1 MAFKSIASY
10 IDQIEA
16 GFANKE
22 SPAAIAKRLGIP
34 GKAKTIA
41 RYKTAVW
48 DLKDLVSM
56 PKRCGLRSTNPS
68 ETRQ

>member
-10 IDQIEA
+10 IDQIET
-16 GFANKE
+16 GFTSEE

-41 RYKTAVW
+41 RYKAAVW
-48 DLKDLVSM
+48 DLKDLVVDAKEVRAEKHES
-56 PKRCGLRSTNPS
+56 
-68 ETRQ
+68 